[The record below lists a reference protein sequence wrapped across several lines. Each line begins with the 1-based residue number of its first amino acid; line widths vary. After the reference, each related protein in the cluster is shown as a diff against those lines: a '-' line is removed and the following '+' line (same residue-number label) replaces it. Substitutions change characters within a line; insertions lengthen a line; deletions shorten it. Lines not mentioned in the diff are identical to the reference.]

1 MSEKNKQRKCIPWPT
16 RPSGMVDRSFDVDGP
31 HWSEMVDIWQ
41 SAIAACWCRC
51 CCCNLRLAEWTGDH
65 PLWWPLYKWSLA
77 RFVKLDCE
85 ATTTTVAMGTEVTW
99 TAAKL
104 VRTNRRSH
112 GLEHFNVVIRWTL
125 AEPTCFTDSAQW
137 FSAVDHGILVALL
150 VGKADVE
157 AASDVATKRSV
168 QTVTGTTQLV
178 CSPAVEEVA
187 SLFLFLSFV
196 WSASSKRRPLPSRK
210 GRRLWVC
217 VCVSS
222 VEEAVRRG
230 TRRWTGTEHKAASQS
245 SASAR
250 VGRVSVRVNCGRH
263 TCIHCCHCSPQL
275 LLRLLCLCPLDPQTA
290 SPPVASSSSSLAP
303 FAVAPSISTT
313 SPPARESV
321 PLIENRE
328 L

>member
-217 VCVSS
+217 VCVFSG
-222 VEEAVRRG
+222 RG
-230 TRRWTGTEHKAASQS
+230 RTKGNTPL
-245 SASAR
+245 
-250 VGRVSVRVNCGRH
+250 NRH
-263 TCIHCCHCSPQL
+263 RAQGSE
-275 LLRLLCLCPLDPQTA
+275 
-290 SPPVASSSSSLAP
+290 PVFSFS
-303 FAVAPSISTT
+303 
-313 SPPARESV
+313 ESW
-321 PLIENRE
+321 
-328 L
+328 